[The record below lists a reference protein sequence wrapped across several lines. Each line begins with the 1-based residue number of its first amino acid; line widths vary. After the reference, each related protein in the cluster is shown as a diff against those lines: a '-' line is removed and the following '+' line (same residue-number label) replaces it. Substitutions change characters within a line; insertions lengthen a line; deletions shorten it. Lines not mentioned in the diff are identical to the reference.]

1 MTTLEKLR
9 QKPISDLLLYKDAL
23 ESLASRYENEL
34 MPMFGRATMFDSMTT
49 SQQAA
54 RGKLDKVNSYLAMV
68 YLSLDI
74 VTFETI
80 DKEESKKANTLTE
93 ETKVEKKKRASNVKK
108 TNKKT

>member
-1 MTTLEKLR
+1 
-9 QKPISDLLLYKDAL
+9 
-23 ESLASRYENEL
+23 
-34 MPMFGRATMFDSMTT
+34 
-49 SQQAA
+49 
-54 RGKLDKVNSYLAMV
+54 MV

>member
-23 ESLASRYENEL
+23 ESLASRYEKEL
-34 MPMFGRATMFDSMTT
+34 MPMFGRATMFDSMTA

-68 YLSLDI
+68 YFALDI

-80 DKEESKKANTLTE
+80 DKDEPKTLTD
-93 ETKVEKKKRASNVKK
+93 ETKVEKKKRVSNVKK